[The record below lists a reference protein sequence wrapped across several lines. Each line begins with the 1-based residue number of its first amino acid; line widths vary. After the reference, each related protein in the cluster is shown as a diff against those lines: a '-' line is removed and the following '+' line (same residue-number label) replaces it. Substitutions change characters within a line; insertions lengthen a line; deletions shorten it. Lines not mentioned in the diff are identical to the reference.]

1 MIKGLIKKAAKLPA
15 AAPRIVAVSALMLT
29 SISAASAASIT
40 WSHGPNFGGPNG
52 HLGILT
58 NGSLVEAINLAGSST
73 APPITVDP
81 SGLNITFT
89 TIDSP
94 FFNLNWF
101 SATGGG
107 NTDPGWSTILNTFE
121 WQSGANV
128 TATDFLDGLIAGHQY
143 QVQFFAA
150 RTDCCSTRT
159 HWFGDGEGNLSTP
172 INGNSYTSIVGTF
185 TADDVGQT
193 IQIFDSSTN
202 PILNAYV
209 LRDITPAVPEP
220 STWAM
225 LLAGLG
231 LLGFSV
237 RRSKAG

>member
-1 MIKGLIKKAAKLPA
+1 MINFLKSAAKLPA
-15 AAPRIVAVSALMLT
+15 AAPRLLVLSAITLC

-40 WSHGPNFGGPNG
+40 WSNGPNFGGPNG

-58 NGSLVEAINLAGSST
+58 NGALVEAVNLAGV
-73 APPITVDP
+73 AGAPITVDP
-81 SGLNITFT
+81 TGINITF
-89 TIDSP
+89 DSVNSP
-94 FFNLNWF
+94 YF
-101 SATGGG
+101 SLMWAFASGGG
-107 NTDPGWSTILNTFE
+107 NTDPGWSSILNTFE

-128 TATDFLDGLIAGHQY
+128 TASDFLDGLIAGHQY

-150 RTDCCSTRT
+150 RTDCCSNRT

-185 TADDVGQT
+185 TADDIDQT

-209 LRDITPAVPEP
+209 LRDVTPAVPEP
-220 STWAM
+220 TTWAM
-225 LLAGLG
+225 MLAGLG

-237 RRSKAG
+237 RRSKAA

>member
-1 MIKGLIKKAAKLPA
+1 MINFSKTAEKFPM
-15 AAPRIVAVSALMLT
+15 AAPRLLAISVIT
-29 SISAASAASIT
+29 FCSISSASAASIS
-40 WSHGPNFGGPNG
+40 WSTGPNFGGPNG

-73 APPITVDP
+73 ASPITVDP
-81 SGLNITFT
+81 AGINITFST
-89 TIDSP
+89 VNSP
-94 FFNLNWF
+94 FFNANWS

-107 NTDPGWSTILNTFE
+107 NTDPGWSAILNTFE
-121 WQSGANV
+121 WQTGANV

-150 RTDCCSTRT
+150 RTDCCGTRT

-172 INGNSYTSIVGTF
+172 INGNTYTSILGTF
-185 TADDVGQT
+185 TADDVDQT
-193 IQIFDSSTN
+193 IQFFDSSTN

-220 STWAM
+220 TTWAM
-225 LLAGLG
+225 MLAGLG

-237 RRSKAG
+237 RRSKAA

>member
-1 MIKGLIKKAAKLPA
+1 MDP
-15 AAPRIVAVSALMLT
+15 T
-29 SISAASAASIT
+29 
-40 WSHGPNFGGPNG
+40 
-52 HLGILT
+52 GI
-58 NGSLVEAINLAGSST
+58 
-73 APPITVDP
+73 
-81 SGLNITFT
+81 NITFST
-89 TIDSP
+89 VNHPVFTQAWS
-94 FFNLNWF
+94 

-107 NTDPGWSTILNTFE
+107 NTDPGWSAILNTFE
-121 WQSGANV
+121 WRPSVSFVGSS
-128 TATDFLDGLIAGHQY
+128 TFLQGLIAGHQY
-143 QVQFFAA
+143 QVQLFAA
-150 RTDCCSTRT
+150 RSDCCGDRT

-185 TADDVGQT
+185 TADGVYQAMG
-193 IQIFDSSTN
+193 IHDSSRN